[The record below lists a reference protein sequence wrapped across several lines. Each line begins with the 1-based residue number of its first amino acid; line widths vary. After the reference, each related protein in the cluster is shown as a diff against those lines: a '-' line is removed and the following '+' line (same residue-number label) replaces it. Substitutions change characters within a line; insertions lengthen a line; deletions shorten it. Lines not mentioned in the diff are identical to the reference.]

1 MTKEPWDHRLL
12 RPLSSNLILDVNSK
26 VTWRLSWPQRPPGAV
41 RSIMHM
47 DIRAVRAAKGPFIK
61 DFARG
66 GLKSLKILQINTTD
80 RLHEKGEWP
89 KIPKF
94 LHEWSHIAFN
104 SDLVK

>member
-1 MTKEPWDHRLL
+1 MVISVPGTISSKKLLKARNTLEHRLL

-80 RLHEKGEWP
+80 RLREM
-89 KIPKF
+89 
-94 LHEWSHIAFN
+94 
-104 SDLVK
+104 